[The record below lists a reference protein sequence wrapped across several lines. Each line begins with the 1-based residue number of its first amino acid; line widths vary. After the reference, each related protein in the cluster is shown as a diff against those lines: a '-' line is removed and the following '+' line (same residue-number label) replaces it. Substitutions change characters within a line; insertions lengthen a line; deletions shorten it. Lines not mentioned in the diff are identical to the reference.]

1 MFPDLHH
8 MNYHNHHP
16 SLLLHS
22 MNHNIFHCVQ
32 ACHHVLVIAS
42 QSGATNSI
50 LPNCYHITM
59 GVNGERVLTSMGA
72 RTIGDAALKIPPRV
86 TCCWCVSSMESV
98 LRAGP
103 LDGEEYGCVLVVS
116 LLVAAPHFERICGR
130 SFLENPLDVSFHH
143 FSRIHCKQGNSLMIC
158 SPF

>member
-1 MFPDLHH
+1 MAALLKFESLCYFPSSRKSSLLYVSYAKKKSSRLSPSKTKIPPFFYMLPDLHH

-72 RTIGDAALKIPPRV
+72 RTIGDAALKIPP
-86 TCCWCVSSMESV
+86 SD
-98 LRAGP
+98 L
-103 LDGEEYGCVLVVS
+103 
-116 LLVAAPHFERICGR
+116 LLVRVFYGICVACW
-130 SFLENPLDVSFHH
+130 SS
-143 FSRIHCKQGNSLMIC
+143 
-158 SPF
+158 